1 MALGREKGEA
11 IWGSV
16 SRTVKSDCPLMS
28 QSFQHP
34 ASSLH
39 VCRLNSRRKVSCV
52 LWAPT
57 GLYSEKDLQQR
68 RGGVGVGGGRGN
80 PLAWQS
86 RGQRRLAS
94 R

>member
-1 MALGREKGEA
+1 MGF
-11 IWGSV
+11 
-16 SRTVKSDCPLMS
+16 
-28 QSFQHP
+28 SFQDSEVKLSFDVSKFSAP

-52 LWAPT
+52 LGAPM

-68 RGGVGVGGGRGN
+68 WGGVWVGGGRGN

>member
-1 MALGREKGEA
+1 MGF
-11 IWGSV
+11 
-16 SRTVKSDCPLMS
+16 
-28 QSFQHP
+28 SFQDSEVKLSFDVSKFSAP

-52 LWAPT
+52 LGAPM

-68 RGGVGVGGGRGN
+68 WGGEVGESRGN